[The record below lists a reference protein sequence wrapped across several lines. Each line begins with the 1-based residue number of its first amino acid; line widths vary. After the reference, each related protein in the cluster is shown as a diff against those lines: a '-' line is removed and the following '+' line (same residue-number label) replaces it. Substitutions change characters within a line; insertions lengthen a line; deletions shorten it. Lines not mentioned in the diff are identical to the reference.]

1 MLEIIDE
8 NNLFLI
14 LSLGL
19 GFLYGVI
26 AQRKQFCFSGS
37 IKDIILF
44 KHTRRTASLVV
55 AITIALLT
63 TQLLG
68 YIYDI
73 NFTSTKYFI
82 NINYLFI
89 IIGGLMFGYG
99 MIISD
104 GCSSRHLI
112 KFGQGDLDSFWILTS
127 LGIFS
132 YITYNLISA
141 YSTDIYNNILVK
153 LTMATDVFTLP
164 LYIVLPVLLYLLYR
178 SLIQCRNFFQVLDGV
193 MIGIMI
199 AVGWFFTSVI
209 APDLFISVP
218 PQSLSFVYPLG
229 KITEFIT
236 SGFDKETLIFSVIIV
251 FGIISGSFI
260 SSKMNK
266 KYNKKQMCDNS
277 QQNPPSLFKK
287 LIGGAFMGVGGI
299 LAVGCTVGQGLSGF
313 STLSFA
319 SFLAICSIYTSGYI
333 TAKIMH
339 KNNALIACFVFDFE
353 PRKNCKIK

>member
-1 MLEIIDE
+1 MPNIDE
-8 NNLFLI
+8 NLLFLI
-14 LSLGL
+14 LSLGI
-19 GFLYGVI
+19 GFIYGVI

-37 IKDIILF
+37 IKDMILF
-44 KHTRRTASLVV
+44 KHSRRTASLIV
-55 AITIALLT
+55 AITTALIA
-63 TQLLG
+63 TQVVG
-68 YIYDI
+68 YVYNI
-73 NFTSTKYFI
+73 NFTMTKYYT

-99 MIISD
+99 MMISD

-112 KFGQGDLDSFWILTS
+112 KFGQGEIDSFWILTS

-132 YITYNLISA
+132 YITY
-141 YSTDIYNNILVK
+141 K
-153 LTMATDVFTLP
+153 LFSLYPTKIFENQIVQSTMAGEVWSMP
-164 LYIVLPVLLYLLYR
+164 LYLVIPILLYILYK
-178 SLIQCRNFFQVLDGV
+178 SLIHCMNFFQVLDGV
-193 MIGIMI
+193 LIGLLV
-199 AVGWFFTSVI
+199 AFGWYFTSSI
-209 APDLFISVP
+209 SGELFISVP
-218 PQSLSFVYPLG
+218 VQSLSFVYPLG
-229 KITEFIT
+229 KITEFIV
-236 SGFDKETLIFSVIIV
+236 SGFNTNTLLFSVLIV
-251 FGIISGSFI
+251 IGIIAGSFV

-319 SFLAICSIYTSGYI
+319 SLLAISSIYLSAYI

-353 PRKNCKIK
+353 ARKCKK